1 MIEIYD
7 LEEFNVVIDDKV
19 GAVKKKLVNY
29 DGSFYVVSENTLL
42 KETLIFRSDPIG
54 KVDNYLEVGGGRG
67 LTIEEV
73 IADFEGHLFKW

>member
-7 LEEFNVVIDDKV
+7 LDEFNVVIDGEV
-19 GAVKKKLVNY
+19 GAVKKKLVNH
-29 DGSFYVVSENTLL
+29 DGSFYVVSENTAL

-54 KVDNYLEVGGGRG
+54 KVDDYCEVGGGRD

-73 IADFEGHLFKW
+73 VADFESHLFNW

>member
-7 LEEFNVVIDDKV
+7 LEELNVVIDNKV
-19 GAVKKKLVNY
+19 GTVKKKLVSC

-67 LTIEEV
+67 LTIEE
-73 IADFEGHLFKW
+73 ILADFEGHLFNW